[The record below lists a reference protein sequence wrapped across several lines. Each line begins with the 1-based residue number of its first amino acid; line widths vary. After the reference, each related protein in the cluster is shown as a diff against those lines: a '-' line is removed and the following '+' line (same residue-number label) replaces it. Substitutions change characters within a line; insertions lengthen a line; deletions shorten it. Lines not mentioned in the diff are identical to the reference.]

1 MPLNPPFPALRRLMP
16 KCPSFLLKLRIYFKP
31 LNDRQILAFPADVST
46 LGEQM
51 KYLGEM
57 KHVSGF
63 PQEYN
68 VEG

>member
-1 MPLNPPFPALRRLMP
+1 MP